1 MLSLKLESIAKS
13 FGTRRVFKDISL
25 EVKPGQCCGIVG
37 PNGSGKSTLLKIAA
51 GLISPTSGRIK
62 FFASD
67 KEVSFENARQNL
79 FWIAPDLEFYGE
91 LTALENL
98 SLFAKIRGLK
108 KSRAEI
114 TEQTNRVGL
123 RQREHDQ
130 VGSYS
135 TGMKQRLKF
144 ALALVCEPEILLLDE
159 PGSNLDKQGVEF
171 VDAFIQRVKP
181 KTALCLAT
189 NNPVETKY
197 ADFFVTLGQ

>member
-13 FGTRRVFKDISL
+13 FGTRRVFKDINL
-25 EVKPGQCCGIVG
+25 EVKPGQCCGVVG

-51 GLISPTSGRIK
+51 GLLSPTSGRIT

-98 SLFAKIRGLK
+98 LLFARIRGLK
-108 KSRAEI
+108 KSKSEI
-114 TEQTNRVGL
+114 TEQINRVGL
-123 RQREHDQ
+123 TQREHDQ
-130 VGSYS
+130 VASYS

-144 ALALVCEPEILLLDE
+144 ALALVSEPEILLLDE
-159 PGSNLDKQGVEF
+159 PGSNLDQQGVEF
-171 VDAFIQRVKP
+171 VDGFIKQVKS

-189 NNPVETKY
+189 NNPNETRY
-197 ADFFVTLGQ
+197 ADFLVTLG